1 MRAYEVKFEKGKC
14 YKTKIYGIDI
24 VRLFKFESLGKSP
37 GYINVFKGITIFED
51 SIVTGWVSSYV
62 YDNDEVEEIDES
74 LIDKV
79 MKQFNMDRTA
89 ILATINGK
97 RDE

>member
-1 MRAYEVKFEKGKC
+1 MKASEMTFESGRCYKAYDKDEGTVRIFKFKAKGKESNNFNISRGVRIN
-14 YKTKIYGIDI
+14 KSSVSIDWT
-24 VRLFKFESLGKSP
+24 VF
-37 GYINVFKGITIFED
+37 YIG
-51 SIVTGWVSSYV
+51 
-62 YDNDEVEEIDES
+62 DNFNIEEINES